1 MTAPTTGR
9 KDGVPNGHSARR
21 SLKTVGRNHENQAC
35 GHYTV
40 CQGKNID
47 KPAAAPGLPA
57 IITGAG
63 EVLTVTP
70 AAFLAFARLVA
81 PLAVIRES
89 V

>member
-1 MTAPTTGR
+1 MSAPTTGR

>member
-1 MTAPTTGR
+1 MKAPATGL
-9 KDGVPNGHSARR
+9 KGGVPNGHSARR
-21 SLKTVGRNHENQAC
+21 SLTNLGRNHENQAC
-35 GHYTV
+35 GHYNV

-47 KPAAAPGLPA
+47 KPAPAPGLPA

-70 AAFLAFARLVA
+70 AAFLAFARRVA

>member
-1 MTAPTTGR
+1 MTAPTAGR
-9 KDGVPNGHSARR
+9 KKGVSNGHSARLGLNIVD
-21 SLKTVGRNHENQAC
+21 SNQENQAC

-47 KPAAAPGLPA
+47 KQAAAPGLPA

>member
-1 MTAPTTGR
+1 MSAPTTGR

-81 PLAVIRES
+81 PLAVIRER